1 MIDVSVETVETAD
14 TENIEITEQAEEKTV
29 ESAEV
34 STPPAAAKPKKTPL
48 LKNKKFYNC
57 VFVPLMLLL
66 AAGIRMFSVE
76 IFIIPHNFAQ
86 GGVTGIA
93 TMIEYATGGAFSTGW
108 TILIINVPLVILA
121 FIFLSKGFAIK
132 TGIAT
137 VLSSVGMVIMNKY
150 VTELPPQFYIDEEH
164 SILAAVASGALT
176 GISFSLLIKIGASSG
191 GTDIV
196 GMFIQKRFKATNVV
210 WFITGI
216 DAAIILVSYFV
227 YGNSLT
233 PVLMSLTE
241 KMVASIVGDTIT
253 SGFKSALKYEI
264 ITNQPE
270 EVSKEIIEKLGRGVT
285 MLHATGMY
293 SHNERAMLICVIR
306 KSQLAAFN
314 RIMQSYPDT
323 FAYLS
328 KTSEVMGL
336 GFNR

>member
-1 MIDVSVETVETAD
+1 
-14 TENIEITEQAEEKTV
+14 
-29 ESAEV
+29 
-34 STPPAAAKPKKTPL
+34 
-48 LKNKKFYNC
+48 
-57 VFVPLMLLL
+57 
-66 AAGIRMFSVE
+66 MFSVE

-93 TMIEYATGGAFSTGW
+93 TMIEHATGGAFSSGW

-132 TGIAT
+132 TGVAT

-164 SILAAVASGALT
+164 SILAAIASGALT
-176 GISFSLLIKIGASSG
+176 GVSFAMLIKIGASSG

-196 GMFIQKRFKATNVV
+196 GMFIQRRFKATNVV
-210 WFITGI
+210 WFISAI
-216 DAAIILVSYFV
+216 DAVIILISFFV

-241 KMVASIVGDTIT
+241 KIVASIVGDTIT
-253 SGFKSALKYEI
+253 SGFKSALKFEI
-264 ITNQPE
+264 ITSDPE
-270 EVSKEIIEKLGRGVT
+270 AVSKELIEKLGRGVT

-293 SHNERAMLICVIR
+293 SHNEKALLICVIR

-328 KTSEVMGL
+328 RTSEVMGL
-336 GFNR
+336 GFSR

>member
-1 MIDVSVETVETAD
+1 MSAETD
-14 TENIEITEQAEEKTV
+14 NFEQAIEEEPA
-29 ESAEV
+29 ESAE
-34 STPPAAAKPKKTPL
+34 PPSQRPVEEKPKKIPL
-48 LKNKKFYNC
+48 MKNKKFYNC
-57 VFVPLMLLL
+57 VFVPLMILLS
-66 AAGIRMFSVE
+66 AGIRMFSVE

-93 TMIEYATGGAFSTGW
+93 TMIEHATGGAFSSGW

-132 TGIAT
+132 TGVAT

-164 SILAAVASGALT
+164 SILAAIASGALT
-176 GISFSLLIKIGASSG
+176 GVSFAMLIKIGASSG

-196 GMFIQKRFKATNVV
+196 GMFIQRRFKATNVV
-210 WFITGI
+210 WFISAI
-216 DAAIILVSYFV
+216 DAVIILISFFV

-241 KMVASIVGDTIT
+241 KIVASIVGDTIT
-253 SGFKSALKYEI
+253 SGFKSALKFEI
-264 ITNQPE
+264 ITSDPE
-270 EVSKEIIEKLGRGVT
+270 AVSKELIEKLGRGVT

-293 SHNERAMLICVIR
+293 SHNEKALLICVIR

-328 KTSEVMGL
+328 RTSEVMGL
-336 GFNR
+336 GFSR

>member
-1 MIDVSVETVETAD
+1 MSVEQVETD
-14 TENIEITEQAEEKTV
+14 NVDKIDNVEQAVEE
-29 ESAEV
+29 EPAV
-34 STPPAAAKPKKTPL
+34 SEEPSSQPATEKPKKVPL
-48 LKNKKFYNC
+48 LKNKKFYNF

-150 VTELPPQFYIDEEH
+150 VTELPEMFYIDEAH

-176 GISFSLLIKIGASSG
+176 GISFAILIKIGASSG

-210 WFITGI
+210 WFITAI

-264 ITNQPE
+264 ITSQPE

-293 SHNERAMLICVIR
+293 SHNERALLICVIR
-306 KSQLAAFN
+306 RSQLAAFN